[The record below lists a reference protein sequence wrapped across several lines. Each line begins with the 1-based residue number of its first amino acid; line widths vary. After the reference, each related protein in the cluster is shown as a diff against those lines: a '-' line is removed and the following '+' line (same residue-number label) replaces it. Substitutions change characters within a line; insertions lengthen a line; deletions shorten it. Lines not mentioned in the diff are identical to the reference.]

1 MLIDRGLLNG
11 QDEQALLFGAA
22 AGGDTLYGED
32 TNIIGNWTDEDEDR
46 GDAAA
51 PLPPRQHLNRRRT
64 GSSHHAGAV
73 HRRDSSNTTFSES
86 IAREMKLMINPKWL
100 AMNPKWTPS
109 NGTALGGVP
118 SANASVSASASLS
131 ATASSSK
138 TPGSTSAASQS
149 ATKTSSAATST
160 TSSAVGSSESVAWV
174 LPSPPSSTCAT
185 MYTDTSG
192 GGVYGAQVG
201 NVPWSP
207 RPSTFVVRG
216 GNKLYLDGDEFR
228 IVGPS
233 TWPSLRFLGD
243 TFFMC

>member
-22 AGGDTLYGED
+22 AGGDTLYGEE
-32 TNIIGNWTDEDEDR
+32 TVSIGNWTDDDEDQ
-46 GDAAA
+46 GDAVV
-51 PLPPRQHLNRRRT
+51 PPPPHHLLNRRRT

-73 HRRDSSNTTFSES
+73 HRRGESDTPFSES
-86 IAREMKLMINPKWL
+86 IAREMKLLVNPKWL

-109 NGTALGGVP
+109 NGTALGGIP
-118 SANASVSASASLS
+118 PANASVSASASLS
-131 ATASSSK
+131 ASASSK

-216 GNKLYLDGDEFR
+216 GNKLYLDGKEFR

-233 TWPSLRFLGD
+233 T
-243 TFFMC
+243 

>member
-22 AGGDTLYGED
+22 AGGDTLYGQEAD
-32 TNIIGNWTDEDEDR
+32 IVGNWTDEDEDR
-46 GDAAA
+46 GGTDDAVVPPA
-51 PLPPRQHLNRRRT
+51 PHQHLNRRRT
-64 GSSHHAGAV
+64 GPSHHTGAV

-100 AMNPKWTPS
+100 AMNPKWVPS
-109 NGTALGGVP
+109 NGTALGGTHP
-118 SANASVSASASLS
+118 ANNASVSASASLS
-131 ATASSSK
+131 ASTSSK
-138 TPGSTSAASQS
+138 IPESTSAASQS

-233 TWPSLRFLGD
+233 TWPLCAF
-243 TFFMC
+243 